1 MAELQF
7 REAIKHAIDEEMGRD
22 ERVFVMGEEVAEY
35 NGAYKVTEGL
45 LDKYGYKRVI
55 DTPISELGFA
65 GIGVG
70 AAMNGLRPIVEF
82 MTFNFAVLAADQIIN
97 HATKVK
103 YMTGGQISCPIVF
116 RGPNA
121 SAGQLGATHSVA
133 YDSMYAHFPGLKVIY
148 VSEPNDAKGLM
159 KAAIRDDNPVLFM
172 ESEQMY
178 GLKGEVS
185 DEEDFIIPIGK
196 GKIKREGSDVTIV
209 AHGKMYHV
217 AVQAAAQ
224 LAKDGIEC
232 EIIDPRTVKPLDVP
246 LIVESIKKTNRCVI
260 VDEAHPFAGFA
271 AEIGFLIQREAFDYL
286 DAPVQRVTLPD
297 VNAPFAKN
305 LFDIWYPS
313 PKQVIDAVKQVTYRN

>member
-1 MAELQF
+1 MAVLQF
-7 REAIKHAIDEEMGRD
+7 REAIKHAIDEEMSRD
-22 ERVFVMGEEVAEY
+22 ERVFIMGEEVAEY

-45 LDKYGYKRVI
+45 LDKYGYWRVI

-65 GIGVG
+65 GLGVG

-103 YMTGGQISCPIVF
+103 YMTGGQADCPIVF

-133 YDSMYAHFPGLKVIY
+133 YDSMYAQFPGLKVIY

-159 KAAIRDDNPVLFM
+159 KSAIRDHNPVLFM

-196 GKIKREGSDVTIV
+196 GKIKREGSDVTLV
-209 AHGKMYHV
+209 ANGKMYHF
-217 AVQAAAQ
+217 AVKAANE

-232 EIIDPRTVKPLDVP
+232 EIIDPRTVKPLDLK
-246 LIVESIKKTNRCVI
+246 LIVQSVKKTNRCVVI
-260 VDEAHPFAGFA
+260 DEAHPFAGLA

-286 DAPVQRVTLPD
+286 DAPVLRVCLPD
-297 VNAPFAKN
+297 VNAPFSKP
-305 LFDIWYPS
+305 LFDAWLPS
-313 PKQVIDAVKQVTYRN
+313 PKNIIDAVKQVSY

>member
-7 REAIKHAIDEEMGRD
+7 REAIREAIDEEMARD
-22 ERVFVMGEEVAEY
+22 ERIFVMGEEVAEY

-45 LDKYGYKRVI
+45 LDKYGYKRLI
-55 DTPISELGFA
+55 DTPISELGFT

-70 AAMNGLRPIVEF
+70 AAMNGLRPIVEY

-97 HATKVK
+97 HASKAG
-103 YMTGGQISCPIVF
+103 YMTGGQINMPIVL
-116 RGPNA
+116 RGANA

-148 VSEPNDAKGLM
+148 TSEPDDAKGLL
-159 KAAIRDDNPVLFM
+159 KSAIRDDNPVLFM

-185 DEEDFIIPIGK
+185 EEEDYIIPIGK
-196 GKIKREGSDVTIV
+196 GKIKRAGSDVTIV

-217 AVQAAAQ
+217 AKQAAAQ
-224 LAKDGIEC
+224 LEKDGVDA
-232 EIIDPRTVKPLDVP
+232 EIIDPRTVKPLDLP
-246 LIVESIKKTNRCVI
+246 LIIESIKKTNRCVV

-297 VNAPFAKN
+297 VNAPFSKP
-305 LFDIWYPS
+305 LFDAWLPS
-313 PKQVIDAVKQVTYRN
+313 PKNVIDAVNQVTYRN

>member
-22 ERVFVMGEEVAEY
+22 DRVFVMGEEVAEY

-45 LDKYGYKRVI
+45 LDKYGFKRVI

-70 AAMNGLRPIVEF
+70 AAMQGLRPIIEF

-103 YMTGGQISCPIVF
+103 YMTGGQADCPIVF

-133 YDSMYAHFPGLKVIY
+133 YDSMYAQFPGLKVIY
-148 VSEPNDAKGLM
+148 VSEPDDAKGLM
-159 KAAIRDDNPVLFM
+159 KSAIRDNSPVLFM

-185 DEEDFIIPIGK
+185 DEEDYIIPIGK
-196 GKIKREGSDVTIV
+196 GKIKREGSDVTLV
-209 AHGKMYHV
+209 AHGKMYHL
-217 AVQAAAQ
+217 AVQAATQ

-232 EIIDPRTVKPLDVP
+232 EIIDPRTVKPLDLP
-246 LIVESIKKTNRCVI
+246 LIIESVKKTNRCVV

-271 AEIGFLIQREAFDYL
+271 SEIGFLIQRDAFDYL

-297 VNAPFAKN
+297 VNAPFSKK
-305 LFDIWYPS
+305 LFDAWYPS
-313 PKQVIDAVKQVTYRN
+313 TKQVIDAVNQVTYRT

>member
-22 ERVFVMGEEVAEY
+22 DRVLVMGEEVAEY

-45 LDKYGYKRVI
+45 LDKYGFKRVI

-65 GIGVG
+65 GIAVG
-70 AAMNGLRPIVEF
+70 AAMQGLRPIVEF

-103 YMTGGQISCPIVF
+103 YMTGGQADCPIVF

-133 YDSMYAHFPGLKVIY
+133 YDSMYAQFPGLKVIY
-148 VSEPNDAKGLM
+148 VSEPDDAKGLM
-159 KAAIRDDNPVLFM
+159 KSAVRDDSPVLFM

-185 DEEDFIIPIGK
+185 DAEDYIIPIGK

-209 AHGKMYHV
+209 AHGKMYHT
-217 AVQAAAQ
+217 AVQAANQ

-232 EIIDPRTVKPLDVP
+232 EIIDPRTVKPLDLP
-246 LIVESIKKTNRCVI
+246 LIIESVKKTNRCVV

-297 VNAPFAKN
+297 VNAPFSKK
-305 LFDIWYPS
+305 LFDAWFPS

>member
-7 REAIKHAIDEEMGRD
+7 REAIKAAIDEEMAKD
-22 ERVFVMGEEVAEY
+22 EKVLIMGEEVAEY
-35 NGAYKVTEGL
+35 NGAYKTTEGL

-97 HATKVK
+97 HASKVK
-103 YMTGGQISCPIVF
+103 YMTGGQIDCPIVF

-133 YDSMYAHFPGLKVIY
+133 YDSIYAHFPGLKVIY
-148 VSEPNDAKGLM
+148 TSEPDDAKGLL
-159 KAAIRDDNPVLFM
+159 KSAIRDDNPVLFM

-185 DEEDFIIPIGK
+185 DEEDYIIPIGK
-196 GKIKREGSDVTIV
+196 GKIKREGEHVTLV
-209 AHGKMYHV
+209 AHGKMYHL
-217 AVQAAAQ
+217 AVQAAKE
-224 LAKDGIEC
+224 LAKDGVEC
-232 EIIDPRTVKPLDVP
+232 EIIDPRTVKPLDLP
-246 LIVESIKKTNRCVI
+246 LIIESIKKTNRCVI
-260 VDEAHPFAGFA
+260 LDEAHPFGGLA
-271 AEIGFLIQREAFDYL
+271 AEVGFLIQREAFDYL

-297 VNAPFAKN
+297 VCAPFAKN
-305 LFDIWYPS
+305 LFDLWYPS
-313 PKQVIDAVKQVTYRN
+313 VKQVVDAVNQVTYRN

>member
-7 REAIKHAIDEEMGRD
+7 REAIKEAIDEEMAR
-22 ERVFVMGEEVAEY
+22 EEKVFIMGEEVAEY
-35 NGAYKVTEGL
+35 NGAYKATEGL

-97 HATKVK
+97 HASKAG
-103 YMTGGQISCPIVF
+103 YMTGGQISMPIVF

-148 VSEPNDAKGLM
+148 TSEPDDAKGLL
-159 KAAIRDDNPVLFM
+159 KSAIRDDNPVLFM

-178 GLKGEVS
+178 GMKGEVS
-185 DEEDFIIPIGK
+185 DEEDYIIPIGK
-196 GKIKREGSDVTIV
+196 GKIKREGSDVTVV

-217 AVQAAAQ
+217 AKQAAAQ
-224 LAKDGIEC
+224 LEKDGVEV
-232 EIIDPRTVKPLDVP
+232 EIIDPRTVKPLDLP
-246 LIVESIKKTNRCVI
+246 LIIESIKKTNRCVV

-297 VNAPFAKN
+297 VNAPFSKPLFDAWLPSAKN
-305 LFDIWYPS
+305 
-313 PKQVIDAVKQVTYRN
+313 VIDAVNQVTYRN

>member
-7 REAIKHAIDEEMGRD
+7 REAIRAAIDEEMAQD
-22 ERVFVMGEEVAEY
+22 ENIFVMGEEVAEY
-35 NGAYKVTEGL
+35 DGAYKVTEGL
-45 LDKYGYKRVI
+45 LDKYGPKRMI

-70 AAMNGLRPIVEF
+70 AAMNGLRPIIEF

-97 HATKVK
+97 HASKIR
-103 YMTGGQISCPIVF
+103 YMTGGQISIPIVF

-121 SAGQLGATHSVA
+121 SAGQLSATHSVS

-148 VSEPNDAKGLM
+148 PSEPDDAKGLL
-159 KAAIRDDNPVLFM
+159 KSAIRDDNPVLFM

-185 DEEDFIIPIGK
+185 DEDDYTIPIGK
-196 GKIKREGSDVTIV
+196 AKVKREGADVTII

-217 AVQAAAQ
+217 ATQAAQKLSGEGVEA
-224 LAKDGIEC
+224 
-232 EIIDPRTVKPLDVP
+232 EIIDPRTVKPFDMETV
-246 LIVESIKKTNRCVI
+246 VKSIKKTNRCVI
-260 VDEAHPFAGFA
+260 VDEAHPFGGLA
-271 AEIGFLIQREAFDYL
+271 AEVGYLIQREAFDYL

-297 VNAPFAKN
+297 TSAPFAKN
-305 LFDIWYPS
+305 LFDEWFPS
-313 PKQVIDAVKQVTYRN
+313 PEEVIDAVNTVTYRK

>member
-7 REAIKHAIDEEMGRD
+7 REAIRAAIDEEMSQD
-22 ERVFVMGEEVAEY
+22 ENIFVMGEEVAEY
-35 NGAYKVTEGL
+35 DGAYKVTEGL
-45 LDKYGYKRVI
+45 LDKYGGKRMI

-70 AAMNGLRPIVEF
+70 AAMNGLRPIIEF

-97 HATKVK
+97 HASKIR
-103 YMTGGQISCPIVF
+103 YMTGGQISIPIVF

-121 SAGQLGATHSVA
+121 SAGQLSATHSVA

-148 VSEPNDAKGLM
+148 PSEPGDAKGLL
-159 KAAIRDDNPVLFM
+159 KSAIRDDNPVLFM

-185 DEEDFIIPIGK
+185 DEDDYTIPIGK
-196 GKIKREGSDVTIV
+196 AKVKREGSDVTVI

-217 AVQAAAQ
+217 ATQAAQ
-224 LAKDGIEC
+224 KLAKEGVEV
-232 EIIDPRTVKPLDVP
+232 EIIDPRTVKPFDMETV
-246 LIVESIKKTNRCVI
+246 VTSIKKTNRCVI
-260 VDEAHPFAGFA
+260 VDESHPFGGLA
-271 AEIGFLIQREAFDYL
+271 AEVGYLIQREAFDYL

-297 VNAPFAKN
+297 TSAPFAKN
-305 LFDIWYPS
+305 LFDEWFPS
-313 PKQVIDAVKQVTYRN
+313 PEQVIEAVNTVTYRK

>member
-1 MAELQF
+1 
-7 REAIKHAIDEEMGRD
+7 
-22 ERVFVMGEEVAEY
+22 MGEEVAEY

-65 GIGVG
+65 GLGVG

-103 YMTGGQISCPIVF
+103 YMTGGQADCPVVF

-133 YDSMYAHFPGLKVIY
+133 YDSMYAQFPGLKVIY

-159 KAAIRDDNPVLFM
+159 KSAIRDDNPVLFM

-185 DEEDFIIPIGK
+185 DEQDFIIPIGK
-196 GKIKREGSDVTIV
+196 GKIKREGSDVTLV
-209 AHGKMYHV
+209 AHGKMYHI
-217 AVQAAAQ
+217 AVKAAEE

-232 EIIDPRTVKPLDVP
+232 EIIDPRTVKPLDVE
-246 LIVESIKKTNRCVI
+246 LILNSVKKTNRCIV

-271 AEIGFLIQREAFDYL
+271 AEVGFLIQREAFDYL
-286 DAPVQRVTLPD
+286 DAPVLRVTLPD
-297 VNAPFAKN
+297 VNAPFSKS
-305 LFDIWYPS
+305 LFDLWLPG
-313 PKQVIDAVKQVTYRN
+313 PKQIIDAVKQVT

>member
-7 REAIKHAIDEEMGRD
+7 REAIREAIDEEMGRD
-22 ERVFVMGEEVAEY
+22 EKVFIMGEEVAEY
-35 NGAYKVTEGL
+35 NGAYKATEGL
-45 LDKYGYKRVI
+45 LDKYGFKRVI
-55 DTPISELGFA
+55 DTPISELGFS

-70 AAMNGLRPIVEF
+70 AAMNGLRPIIEF
-82 MTFNFAVLAADQIIN
+82 MTFNFAVLALDQIIN
-97 HATKVK
+97 HASKAR
-103 YMTGGQISCPIVF
+103 YMTGGQISMPIVF

-133 YDSMYAHFPGLKVIY
+133 YDTMYAHFPGLKVIY
-148 VSEPNDAKGLM
+148 TSEPGDAKGLL
-159 KAAIRDDNPVLFM
+159 KSAIRDENPVIFM

-178 GLKGEVS
+178 GMKGEVS
-185 DEEDFIIPIGK
+185 DEEDYIIPIGK

-217 AVQAAAQ
+217 VKKAAAQ
-224 LAKDGIEC
+224 LEKDGVEV
-232 EIIDPRTVKPLDVP
+232 EIIDPRTVKPLDLP
-246 LIVESIKKTNRCVI
+246 LIIDSIKKTNRCVV

-305 LFDIWYPS
+305 LFDKWLPS
-313 PKQVIDAVKQVTYRN
+313 PKDVIDAVNQVTYRN

>member
-45 LDKYGYKRVI
+45 LDKYGFKRVI

-70 AAMNGLRPIVEF
+70 AGMGGLRPIVEF

-103 YMTGGQISCPIVF
+103 YMTGGQADCPIVF

-148 VSEPNDAKGLM
+148 VSEPDDAKGLM
-159 KAAIRDDNPVLFM
+159 KSAIRDDNPVIFM

-185 DEEDFIIPIGK
+185 DEEDYIIPIGK

-217 AVQAAAQ
+217 AVQAANQ
-224 LAKDGIEC
+224 LAKDGVEV
-232 EIIDPRTVKPLDVP
+232 EIIDPRTVKPLDLP
-246 LIVESIKKTNRCVI
+246 LIIESVKKTNRCVV
-260 VDEAHPFAGFA
+260 VDEAHPFAGLA

-305 LFDIWYPS
+305 LFDAWFPS
-313 PKQVIDAVKQVTYRN
+313 PKQVIDAVNQVTYRT

>member
-7 REAIKHAIDEEMGRD
+7 REAIREAIDEEMARD
-22 ERVFVMGEEVAEY
+22 ENVFLMGEEVAEY
-35 NGAYKVTEGL
+35 NGAYKVSEGL
-45 LDKYGYKRVI
+45 LDKYGFKRVI

-97 HATKVK
+97 HASKAR
-103 YMTGGQISCPIVF
+103 YMLGGQLSTPIVF

-133 YDSMYAHFPGLKVIY
+133 YDSMYAQFPGLSVIY
-148 VSEPNDAKGLM
+148 PSEPDDAKGLL
-159 KAAIRDDNPVLFM
+159 KSAIRNDDAVLFM

-185 DEEDFIIPIGK
+185 EEEDYIIPIGQ
-196 GKIKREGSDVTIV
+196 GKIKREGDDVTIV
-209 AHGKMYHV
+209 ATGKMYHI
-217 AVQAAAQ
+217 AKQAAQQ
-224 LAKDGIEC
+224 LAKDGVEA
-232 EIIDPRTVKPLDVP
+232 EIIDPRTIKPLDIEM
-246 LIVESIKKTNRCVI
+246 IVESVKKTNRCVV
-260 VDEAHPFAGFA
+260 VDESHPFGGLSS
-271 AEIGFLIQREAFDYL
+271 EVGFLIQREAFDYL

-297 VNAPFAKN
+297 VNAPFSKPLFDLWLPDAKN
-305 LFDIWYPS
+305 II
-313 PKQVIDAVKQVTYRN
+313 QAVNTVTYRN

>member
-7 REAIKHAIDEEMGRD
+7 REAIKHAIDEEMARD
-22 ERVFVMGEEVAEY
+22 EKVFIMGEEVAEY

-45 LDKYGYKRVI
+45 LDKYGFRRVI

-70 AAMNGLRPIVEF
+70 AAMHGLRPIVEF

-103 YMTGGQISCPIVF
+103 YMTGGQADCPIVF

-133 YDSMYAHFPGLKVIY
+133 FDSMYAHFPGLKVIY
-148 VSEPNDAKGLM
+148 VSEPDDAKGLM
-159 KAAIRDDNPVLFM
+159 KSAIRDDNPVLFM

-185 DEEDFIIPIGK
+185 DEEDYIIPIGK

-224 LAKDGIEC
+224 LAKDGVEC
-232 EIIDPRTVKPLDVP
+232 EIIDPRTVKPLDLP
-246 LIVESIKKTNRCVI
+246 LIIESIKKTNRCVV
-260 VDEAHPFAGFA
+260 VDEAHPFGGLA

-297 VNAPFAKN
+297 VNAPFSKK
-305 LFDIWYPS
+305 LFDAWFPS
-313 PKQVIDAVKQVTYRN
+313 AKQVVDAVNQVTYRT

>member
-7 REAIKHAIDEEMGRD
+7 REAIREAIDEEMARD

-45 LDKYGYKRVI
+45 LDKYGYKRMI
-55 DTPISELGFA
+55 DTPISELGFT

-70 AAMNGLRPIVEF
+70 AAMNGLRPIVEY

-97 HATKVK
+97 HASKAG
-103 YMTGGQISCPIVF
+103 YMTGGQIDMPLVL
-116 RGPNA
+116 RGANA

-148 VSEPNDAKGLM
+148 TSEPDDAKGLL
-159 KAAIRDDNPVLFM
+159 KSAIRDDNPVLFM

-178 GLKGEVS
+178 GMKGEVS
-185 DEEDFIIPIGK
+185 EEDEYLIPIGK
-196 GKIKREGSDVTIV
+196 GKVKREGSDVTIV

-217 AVQAAAQ
+217 AKQAAAQ
-224 LAKDGIEC
+224 LEKDGVDV
-232 EIIDPRTVKPLDVP
+232 EIIDPRTVKPLDLP
-246 LIVESIKKTNRCVI
+246 LIIESIKKTNRCVV

-271 AEIGFLIQREAFDYL
+271 SEIGFLIQREAFDYL
-286 DAPVQRVTLPD
+286 DAPVLRVTLPD
-297 VNAPFAKN
+297 VNAPFSKP
-305 LFDIWYPS
+305 LFDAWLPS
-313 PKQVIDAVKQVTYRN
+313 PKNVIDAVNQVTYRN